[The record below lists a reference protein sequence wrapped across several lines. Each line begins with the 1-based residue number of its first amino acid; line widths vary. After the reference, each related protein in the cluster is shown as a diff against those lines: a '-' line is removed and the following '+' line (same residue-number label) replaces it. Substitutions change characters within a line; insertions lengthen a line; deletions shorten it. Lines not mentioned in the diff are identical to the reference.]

1 MAGRDE
7 GPPGHVGPDSSEAG
21 QRETGDRDARAS
33 QPPGTRVVRAAF
45 VLIVVIV
52 LGILLLP
59 SATRAPRFIT
69 TATTT
74 GHHQTPPPTTSTTHP
89 TTTTTLP
96 AVAHPSIKVLV
107 ANGTTTAHGASEVRV
122 WLGDHHFDTA
132 AFPPY
137 NTTTAQT
144 SDAVYFVNSGSKTM
158 ADEVAAALSLGA
170 SVVQPAGSKPPVSTT
185 TGADVVVVLGTDL
198 ATRADAGTLG
208 QPPGAPTTTTTS
220 PLTTS

>member
-7 GPPGHVGPDSSEAG
+7 GPPDLGADSSEAS
-21 QRETGDRDARAS
+21 ERDGRAS

-52 LGILLLP
+52 LGILLLSP
-59 SATRAPRFIT
+59 ATRAPRPVA

-74 GHHQTPPPTTSTTHP
+74 AHHQTPPPTTSTTHP

-122 WLGDHHFDTA
+122 WLGNHHFDTA

-137 NTTTAQT
+137 NTTTSQT
-144 SDAVYFVNSGSKTM
+144 SDAVYFVNSGNKTM
-158 ADEVAAALSLGA
+158 ADEVAASLSLGA
-170 SVVQPAGSKPPVSTT
+170 SIVQPAGSKPPVSTT

-208 QPPGAPTTTTTS
+208 QPPSASTTTTTS
-220 PLTTS
+220 ALTTS